1 MGQSADPYVE
11 RTLKRFYWDSAGRRH
26 VRQEDADAHGSGSGS
41 VVERAMDVIQKAA
54 KAYGTANLDL
64 RAVFEDFD
72 SSGNGELSIE
82 EMQSAFLALG
92 VQLEVEQLV
101 AVFNHFDPNGSGG
114 VRVGEFVWAFFNR
127 RGLVRQWRRRT
138 DKLTDAQIRAKFH
151 AADTSGD
158 GKLSSKEFSKFL
170 KSFGVVV
177 TSQEQ
182 ATLTAHFDTDG
193 DGMLDLDEFK
203 AFIVS
208 EMMRLNS
215 ESNNL
220 VVSSGARG
228 GSGSSGA
235 SSPLHHSHHSPPTSN
250 GVDYV
255 GRRPQTAVLPLD
267 MAGDFAAGAGDA
279 GAAGQRAASAGSLV
293 GAGPRAGRSRSLIEQ
308 ESETAVLAPEFVASA
323 LRAQYHVEQKLG
335 NQYY

>member
-1 MGQSADPYVE
+1 
-11 RTLKRFYWDSAGRRH
+11 
-26 VRQEDADAHGSGSGS
+26 
-41 VVERAMDVIQKAA
+41 MDVIQKAA